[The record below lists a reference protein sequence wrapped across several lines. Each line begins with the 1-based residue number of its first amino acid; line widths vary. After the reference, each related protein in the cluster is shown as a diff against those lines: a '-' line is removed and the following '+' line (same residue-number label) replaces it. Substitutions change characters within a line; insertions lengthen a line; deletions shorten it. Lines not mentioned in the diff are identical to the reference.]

1 LKIFFRRIHLYLAFV
16 AGLVIMITCF
26 TGAVLVFEEELQ
38 HAFHKERFF
47 VTPGKDAKPL
57 ETLIVSIQQQIPGS
71 IVNGVK
77 VFTDPTR
84 SMEISISSGKES
96 GKPTL
101 KKKGAE
107 KKEANRGGRIIAF
120 VNPYSGEI
128 IEQYDHRKSF
138 FFTMMSLHRW
148 LLGGDTGKLI
158 VGVCTLLFLIILITG
173 IILWWPK
180 TSNIL
185 KQRLKV
191 KWQGGWKRLNH
202 DVHVVLGFYASIFLF
217 IFAFTGLAWSFSW
230 FNKAIYTI
238 TNSSME
244 QSKPPVI
251 SYQSDTKT
259 LSYDQVLQCI
269 KNNNSR
275 VYFYNINAPKDSV
288 SPYSVTVLPFSAA
301 HESANDLYLVDRYEQ
316 RIIYSQKYSERNTG
330 QKVRSTFKPVHIAS
344 IWGLPSKIIGFL
356 VCILGVIFP
365 ATGYIMWW
373 LRTRRK

>member
-1 LKIFFRRIHLYLAFV
+1 
-16 AGLVIMITCF
+16 MITCF

-38 HAFHKERFF
+38 HAFHKERYF
-47 VTPGKDAKPL
+47 VKPGKGTTPI
-57 ETLIVSIQQQIPGS
+57 ETLIATVQQKIPGA
-71 IVNGVK
+71 IINGVK
-77 VFTDPTR
+77 VFTDSSR
-84 SMEISISSGKES
+84 SIEISISSGKEG
-96 GKPTL
+96 GKPL
-101 KKKGAE
+101 QKKNASE
-107 KKEANRGGRIIAF
+107 KKEVNKVARTIAF
-120 VNPYSGEI
+120 INPYSGEI

-148 LLGGDTGKLI
+148 LLAGDIGKMI
-158 VGVCTLLFLIILITG
+158 VGICTLLFLIILVTG

-180 TSNIL
+180 TNKIL

-202 DVHVVLGFYASIFLF
+202 DMHIVLGFYASIFLF

-230 FNKAIYTI
+230 FNKAIYTV

-244 QSKPPVI
+244 QPKPSVI
-251 SYQSDTKT
+251 TYQPDTKT

-275 VYFYNINAPKDSV
+275 VHFYNINAPKDSV

-301 HESANDLYLVDRYEQ
+301 HESANDLYLVNRYEQ
-316 RIIYSQKYSERNTG
+316 RIIYSQKYSERNPG
-330 QKVRSTFKPVHIAS
+330 QIIRSTFKPVHIAS
-344 IWGLPSKIIGFL
+344 IWGLPSKIIGLL
-356 VCILGVIFP
+356 VCMLGVIFP